1 MQLNTSASFL
11 AENWKVKSKNEVNQ
25 TPKNHPT
32 VGAFGLTGDSKFT
45 AEYIYSYGNEMTTYT
60 FRYPNVVPGP

>member
-1 MQLNTSASFL
+1 MEQNTSASFL
-11 AENWKVKSKNEVNQ
+11 AENWKVKSNNTVNQ

-45 AEYIYSYGNEMTTYT
+45 AEYIYSYGNDMITYT
-60 FRYPNVVPGP
+60 FKDPNPIPGP